1 MLGGRGSGSD
11 QLSGGLPGGALKKA
25 TSGWSINTTLLA
37 ISPLSLKHLA
47 RQRSPWHGA
56 LVSQQLQSFVV
67 CFALLGQSG
76 MSAIWAEF
84 ECVAAAAIAALIGA
98 SVTASAISNAS
109 RKRCTTKATSGRT
122 IPTTGGAGQAVRS
135 RCGFNSTFLI
145 ANP

>member
-1 MLGGRGSGSD
+1 M
-11 QLSGGLPGGALKKA
+11 KKA

-76 MSAIWAEF
+76 MSAIWATQTK
-84 ECVAAAAIAALIGA
+84 V
-98 SVTASAISNAS
+98 VS
-109 RKRCTTKATSGRT
+109 RDCQHLQLS
-122 IPTTGGAGQAVRS
+122 IPS
-135 RCGFNSTFLI
+135 RVHRAQMESRAYG
-145 ANP
+145 